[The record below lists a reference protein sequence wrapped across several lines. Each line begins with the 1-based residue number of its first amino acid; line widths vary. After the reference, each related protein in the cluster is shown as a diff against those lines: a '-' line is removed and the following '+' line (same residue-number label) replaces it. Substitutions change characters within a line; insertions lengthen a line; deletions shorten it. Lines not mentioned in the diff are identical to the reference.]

1 MGDQAPFPPE
11 LASRAGPQARLTT
24 LQKAEFIRSVEVFS
38 QLTVEELYR
47 FAWIARE
54 VDFAAGEVIFREDD
68 LGDDFYVVV
77 QGKVECASRSGDDRE
92 VVESGQSFGLYSVLT
107 REPRSA
113 TATALEDTFG
123 ISLGAEDLFSLLSNN
138 MEIVVSIF
146 KHFTKKLGP
155 SLRF

>member
-77 QGKVECASRSGDDRE
+77 QGKMQCASRSGDDRE
-92 VVESGQSFGLYSVLT
+92 VVESG
-107 REPRSA
+107 PR
-113 TATALEDTFG
+113 
-123 ISLGAEDLFSLLSNN
+123 
-138 MEIVVSIF
+138 
-146 KHFTKKLGP
+146 
-155 SLRF
+155 